1 MLDQV
6 AAFRC
11 GELDLTHLVAGLR
24 AEYVEADPHNAKV
37 RTEFE
42 SKWVAMDAENELRTE
57 PWAPR
62 DAASDDRLSEALD
75 AFCSWVQQLLT
86 ADSSSQHR

>member
-6 AAFRC
+6 AAFRRD
-11 GELDLTHLVAGLR
+11 ELDLTHLVAGLR
-24 AEYVEADPHNAKV
+24 TEYVEADPHDAEV

-42 SKWVAMDAENELRTE
+42 SMWVAIDGENELRTE
-57 PWAPR
+57 SWAPTV
-62 DAASDDRLSEALD
+62 AASDDRLSEALD

-86 ADSSSQHR
+86 ADPSTEQR